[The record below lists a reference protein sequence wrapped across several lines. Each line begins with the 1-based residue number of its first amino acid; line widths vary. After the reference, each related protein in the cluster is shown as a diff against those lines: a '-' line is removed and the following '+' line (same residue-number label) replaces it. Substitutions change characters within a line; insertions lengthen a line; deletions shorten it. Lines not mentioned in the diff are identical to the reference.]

1 MKTNNPKPT
10 SSDPRVDQ
18 FLTAVGRLSLVHL
31 IKMDPAMVRDI
42 SSQSGLPDAQSLGQ
56 DISSPQFAEQEG
68 SSSLHSVGQL
78 NDSSRQS
85 LEKDNST
92 DPLYPVRGIPLITPF
107 PENLRLTW
115 TYSKIGL
122 VELIYALRELRVFN
136 NGEAELKAITA
147 CFEYMFSFD
156 LGNISSAFQEIL
168 ERKKSYTN
176 ITDKLRDVFLKKV
189 DSSGRG

>member
-1 MKTNNPKPT
+1 MKTNNPKTTPP
-10 SSDPRVDQ
+10 DPHVDQ

-42 SSQSGLPDAQSLGQ
+42 SSQAGLSDAQSSGQ
-56 DISSPQFAEQEG
+56 SVSSSRPVEPDNISSPRSAELVNQPC
-68 SSSLHSVGQL
+68 
-78 NDSSRQS
+78 
-85 LEKDNST
+85 
-92 DPLYPVRGIPLITPF
+92 PLSPVRGIPLNAPF

-115 TYSKIGL
+115 TRSKIDL
-122 VELIYALRELRVFN
+122 VELIYALRELRVFS

-147 CFEYMFSFD
+147 CFEYMFSFE

-176 ITDKLRDVFLKKV
+176 ITDKMRDVFLKKV
-189 DSSGRG
+189 ESSGRG